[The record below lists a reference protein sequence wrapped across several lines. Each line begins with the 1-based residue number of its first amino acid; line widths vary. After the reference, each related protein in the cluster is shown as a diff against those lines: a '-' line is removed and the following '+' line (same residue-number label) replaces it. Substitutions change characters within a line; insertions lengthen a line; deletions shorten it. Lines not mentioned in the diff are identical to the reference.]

1 MKFSYNEGLAS
12 IHVAVIVFG
21 MTTLFAKL
29 IELTALEIIPL
40 RSIFAGLAL
49 LIFIQLKRHQLRL
62 DNFRDYVW
70 TGLLGL
76 LLAIHWVAFFHSMQV
91 STIAVGVIAMY
102 TYPVITVFLEPF
114 FSGGQP
120 RWPDVISGMV
130 VLVGIFLMVPNFDWS
145 DQTAQ
150 GVAWGVFSALL
161 FALRN
166 ILQRR
171 TLSNYSAHQSMFYQV
186 LVVLLVLLPWVADSL
201 PRVSSYQWGQ
211 LLLLGVLFTALPHT
225 LLVNSLRFL
234 KAKTVGLIACL
245 QVVYSAIFAALVLD
259 EIPGLDT
266 LIGGSLVI
274 AAAVYESYFGRDDNP
289 PAKPS
294 SQDAV
299 R

>member
-1 MKFSYNEGLAS
+1 MKISFNEGLVSVHA
-12 IHVAVIVFG
+12 AVIVFG

-29 IELTALEIIPL
+29 IELSALEIIPL

-49 LIFIQLKRHQLRL
+49 FIYILLKRQQLLL
-62 DNFRDYVW
+62 DNIRDYAWV
-70 TGLLGL
+70 GLLGL

-120 RWPDVISGMV
+120 RWPDIISGMV
-130 VLVGIFLMVPNFDWS
+130 VMVGIFLMVPNFDWS
-145 DQTAQ
+145 DETAQ

-166 ILQRR
+166 ILQRN
-171 TLSNYSAHQSMFYQV
+171 TMSNYGAHQSMFYQV
-186 LVVLLVLLPWVADSL
+186 LVVLVVLLPWVTDSV
-201 PRVSSYQWGQ
+201 PEVSSYQWGQ

-245 QVVYSAIFAALVLD
+245 QVVYSAIFAALILN
-259 EIPGLDT
+259 EIPGVYT
-266 LIGGSLVI
+266 LLGGCLVI
-274 AAAVYESYFGRDDNP
+274 AAAVYESYFAGADDG
-289 PAKPS
+289 PAKP
-294 SQDAV
+294 AA
-299 R
+299 

>member
-1 MKFSYNEGLAS
+1 MKISFNEGLVSVHA
-12 IHVAVIVFG
+12 AVIVFG

-29 IELTALEIIPL
+29 IELSALEIIPL

-49 LIFIQLKRHQLRL
+49 FIYILLKRQQLLL
-62 DNFRDYVW
+62 DNIRDYAWV
-70 TGLLGL
+70 GLLGL

-120 RWPDVISGMV
+120 RWPDIISGMV
-130 VLVGIFLMVPNFDWS
+130 VMVGIFLMVPNFDWS
-145 DQTAQ
+145 DETAQ

-166 ILQRR
+166 ILQRN
-171 TLSNYSAHQSMFYQV
+171 TMSNYGAHQSMFYQV
-186 LVVLLVLLPWVADSL
+186 LVVLVVLLPWVTDSV
-201 PRVSSYQWGQ
+201 PEVSSYQWGQ

-245 QVVYSAIFAALVLD
+245 QVVYSAIFAALILN
-259 EIPGLDT
+259 EIPGVYT
-266 LIGGSLVI
+266 LLGGCLVI
-274 AAAVYESYFGRDDNP
+274 AAAVYESYFAGAEDG
-289 PAKPS
+289 PAKP
-294 SQDAV
+294 AA
-299 R
+299 

>member
-1 MKFSYNEGLAS
+1 MKISYNEGLVSVHA
-12 IHVAVIVFG
+12 AVIVFG

-29 IELTALEIIPL
+29 IELSALELMPL

-49 LIFIQLKRHQLRL
+49 FIFIQLRRQQLLL
-62 DNFRDYVW
+62 DNFRDYAWV
-70 TGLLGL
+70 GLLGL

-91 STIAVGVIAMY
+91 STIAVGVIARY

-114 FSGGQP
+114 FSGGSP
-120 RWPDVISGMV
+120 RWPDIISGMV
-130 VLVGIFLMVPNFDWS
+130 VLLGIFLMVPQFDWS
-145 DQTAQ
+145 NATAQ

-166 ILQRR
+166 ILQRNY
-171 TLSNYSAHQSMFYQV
+171 LNDYSAHQSMFYQILVV
-186 LVVLLVLLPWVADSL
+186 LVVLLPWVVDSI
-201 PRVSSYQWGQ
+201 PDVSSYQWGQ
-211 LLLLGVLFTALPHT
+211 LVLFGVVFTALPHT

-245 QVVYSAIFAALVLD
+245 QVVYSAIFAALILD

-266 LIGGSLVI
+266 LVGGSLVI
-274 AAAVYESYFGRDDNP
+274 AAAVYESYFSRGQVSGAESTG
-289 PAKPS
+289 PAS
-294 SQDAV
+294 S